1 MVRLLI
7 AALLV
12 LHLHCIIVPLQNNHP
27 RCMIVYAF
35 GEKETIKLDMKFPPI
50 PNHQPDEVY
59 EVFYKNTDTNETHYE
74 NVQPGNFK

>member
-1 MVRLLI
+1 
-7 AALLV
+7 
-12 LHLHCIIVPLQNNHP
+12 
-27 RCMIVYAF
+27 MIVYAF